1 MTYSSLKLI
10 INEAYANFT
19 YDLAK
24 RAIVG
29 ADSLYPRRDI
39 FFARG
44 LYKCLLRQEGDET
57 KDILTKEDIQNI
69 IKLFNKV
76 TSSSVQIEYE

>member
-24 RAIVG
+24 RTTVG
-29 ADSLYPRRDI
+29 ADNLYPRRDI

-44 LYKCLLRQEGDET
+44 LYKSLLRQEGDEA
-57 KDILTKEDIQNI
+57 KDILTKKDIQNI
-69 IKLFNKV
+69 IRLFNKI
-76 TSSSVQIEYE
+76 TNSSVQIEYE